1 MILSTETTRIYN
13 GNKKSARTL
22 ASYVQRS
29 YDVAVLA
36 GCDSVGYVSVL
47 LQDSCFTRAGHE
59 SSLTRIAKGN
69 NDTAGRGRE
78 ASVYGR
84 INLLTGFTNRRH
96 PVAR

>member
-1 MILSTETTRIYN
+1 MILSTEITRIYN
-13 GNKKSARTL
+13 GNKKSVRTL

-29 YDVAVLA
+29 YDVAVL

-59 SSLTRIAKGN
+59 SSLTRIAKRN